1 MSRHSVLPLFC
12 LMLVV
17 ASIPTADA
25 APAPAEERA
34 VMNSTGYILNHPNLS
49 RKVSLALNDT
59 NIVDALVYL
68 SEKADINIAVSKSVE
83 GRATLS
89 LNNVSIRDALD
100 IILLS
105 NELALEKRGDIF
117 YVMSAA
123 DYESAHGEK
132 WSEVRQVR
140 IFKLRYAQPKDV
152 VAILTSMKSGVGNI
166 VADNDTGTMVVM
178 ETPEKIAQ
186 MKEAIETLDHEQA
199 TKVFDLKYA
208 KAKDVV
214 TYLTPKLDDK
224 GNGSAKAD
232 EKYNRVIVTA
242 LPGKMDEIQKLI
254 EQIDTNIRQ
263 VLIEAKIIRIKLTP
277 ATEYGIDWQRVFS
290 YGGGGDGSTDKKKT
304 FNFESAFPV
313 SPSLAA
319 FGKLVIGR
327 VAANQNPE
335 VVIQALKTV
344 GEAKILSS
352 PRITAL
358 NNEEAKIFIGTR
370 EVYTTSTST
379 SSSGGT
385 TTAVQVNFIDVGIQF
400 KVTPTINANGE
411 ILMTIAPEV
420 SRVDRYFE
428 TPQGDQIPVVDTT
441 NASTRVMVK
450 DGNTIIIGG
459 LISDNTDRTT
469 QKIPIL
475 GDIPYIG
482 NVFKHV
488 TEAKEKSELV
498 VFLTPHIVSA
508 EKDMT
513 QFDSKKTKPLKGY
526 DHA

>member
-1 MSRHSVLPLFC
+1 MRKISGFFLLF
-12 LMLVV
+12 LTLA
-17 ASIPTADA
+17 ASS
-25 APAPAEERA
+25 PAGEERSM
-34 VMNSTGYILNHPNLS
+34 MNSTAYILNHPNLS

-68 SEKADINIAVSKSVE
+68 SEKAEINVAVSKSVE

-117 YVMSAA
+117 YVMPAS

-152 VAILTSMKSGVGNI
+152 VTILTSMKSGVGNI
-166 VADNDTGTMVVM
+166 VADNDTGTLVVM
-178 ETPEKIAQ
+178 DTPEKLEQ
-186 MKEAIETLDHEQA
+186 MKEAIDTLDHEQS

-214 TYLTPKLDDK
+214 SFLTPKLDDK

-232 EKYNRVIVTA
+232 EKYNRVVVTA

-254 EQIDTNIRQ
+254 EQIDTSIRQ
-263 VLIEAKIIRIKLTP
+263 VLIEAKIVRIKLTP
-277 ATEYGIDWQRVFS
+277 TTEYGIDWQRVFA
-290 YGGGGDGSTDKKKT
+290 YGGPTGEKKT

-313 SPSLAA
+313 SPTLTS

-327 VAANQNPE
+327 VAANQSPE
-335 VVIQALKTV
+335 VVFQALKTV

-370 EVYTTSTST
+370 EVYTTSTAT
-379 SSSGGT
+379 TGTGGT
-385 TTAVQVNFIDVGIQF
+385 STATAVNFIDVGITF
-400 KVTPTINANGE
+400 KVTPTINENGE
-411 ILMTIAPEV
+411 ILMNISPEV

-428 TPQGDQIPVVDTT
+428 TPDGDQIPVVDTT
-441 NASTRVMVK
+441 NASTRVMVQ

-469 QKIPIL
+469 QKLPIL
-475 GDIPYIG
+475 GDIPYLG
-482 NVFKHV
+482 NAFKHV
-488 TEAKEKSELV
+488 TEEKEKSELV
-498 VFLTPHIVSA
+498 VFLTPHIISP

-513 QFDSKKTKPLKGY
+513 QFDTKKIRPLKGY

>member
-1 MSRHSVLPLFC
+1 MRRTTFLLLCFLTALVFSVS
-12 LMLVV
+12 
-17 ASIPTADA
+17 AYA
-25 APAPAEERA
+25 AAAAGEEHA
-34 VMNSTGYILNHPNLS
+34 VMNSTSYILNHPNLS

-68 SEKADINIAVSKSVE
+68 SEKAEINVAVSKAVE

-117 YVMSAA
+117 YVMPAA

-132 WSEVRQVR
+132 WSEVRQVY

-152 VAILTSMKSGVGNI
+152 VAILTSMKSTVGNI
-166 VADNDTGTMVVM
+166 VADNDTGTLVVM
-178 ETPEKIAQ
+178 DTPEKLAQ
-186 MKEAIETLDHEQA
+186 MKQAIETLDHSQE
-199 TKVFDLKYA
+199 TKVFELKYA

-214 TYLTPKLDDK
+214 TFLTPKLDDK

-232 EKYNRVIVTA
+232 EKYNRVIVSA
-242 LPGKMDEIQKLI
+242 LPGKMEEIQKLI
-254 EQIDTNIRQ
+254 EQIDANIKQ
-263 VLIEAKIIRIKLTP
+263 VLIEAKIVRIKLTP
-277 ATEYGIDWQRVFS
+277 ATEYGIDWQRMFS
-290 YGGGGDGSTDKKKT
+290 YTAGDKKT

-313 SPSLAA
+313 DPALAA

-327 VAANQNPE
+327 VAGTGNPE
-335 VVIQALKTV
+335 VVFKALKTV
-344 GEAKILSS
+344 GETKILSS

-370 EVYTTSTST
+370 EVYTTSTATTST
-379 SSSGGT
+379 TGT
-385 TTAVQVNFIDVGIQF
+385 STATTVNFIDVGITF
-400 KVTPTINANGE
+400 KVTPTINDNGE
-411 ILMTIAPEV
+411 ILMNIAPEV
-420 SRVDRYFE
+420 SRVDHFFE
-428 TPQGDQIPVVDTT
+428 TPDGDQIPVVDTT

-459 LISDNTDRTT
+459 LISDNADRTT
-469 QKIPIL
+469 QKLPIL

-482 NVFKHV
+482 NAFKHV
-488 TEAKEKSELV
+488 KDSKGRSELV
-498 VFLTPHIVSA
+498 VFLTPHIIGS

-513 QFDSKKTKPLKGY
+513 QFDTKKIRPLKGY